1 MSDPSIQSLKDLSRL
16 REAPTLDQ
24 STADQ
29 LHQELEIALS
39 QSNWFTIG
47 VMAPS
52 TEQALSALRSLEQSQ
67 QWEPMELVD
76 SPEQSGPVFLKANQK
91 GGTVRI
97 RIEHGLGEGILIS
110 GHGDDDTT
118 PSTTWGPLP
127 LDFFRPSPD

>member
-1 MSDPSIQSLKDLSRL
+1 MTESVITNLNDLARL
-16 REAPTLDQ
+16 RGAPELRPQTRVQ
-24 STADQ
+24 IR
-29 LHQELEIALS
+29 QELQQAMATAS
-39 QSNWFTIG
+39 WFTVG

-52 TEQALSALRSLEQSQ
+52 MEQALSALRSLEQSQ
-67 QWEPMELVD
+67 QWEPLELVD